1 MSGQYIPK
9 LNDRDIIR
17 AFRTVGEEFRDR
29 SPVII
34 FTDQLGQV
42 ADTELEQLSQLTGHF
57 LEGASI
63 RFGNVT
69 WTWQRLR
76 SESNDQHS
84 ARYDKLSLG
93 WNQQQGRPDRNQL
106 TSVSATLEQALR
118 RPLIAVEGLGGDT
131 DYFAS
136 QREVLSALEGAVTKL
151 LVDSEQHRTR
161 LENAY
166 SDKEQA
172 LEQRNVELRKRELE
186 RLDEERAR
194 VEDELK
200 ERKTTLDQ
208 RANELDSLQK
218 KLDDRNNTHVRR
230 EIRSSLLQLAKDRLE
245 NFALSRQT
253 RLQYSKVNIAAILG
267 VLILA
272 ALSAWFGYE
281 GVKGVGG
288 NVYSIPIYAIK
299 SGLLALAAIVL
310 GTWYLKWLNRWLQR
324 IADAEFKLQQFRL
337 DIERASWLAET
348 VLEWKSKVDEPFPD
362 LLASRLST
370 GLFSTSQSEVDDP
383 KTPASYLADALFG
396 AASSAKIKIGDQE
409 IVLDRKSIKKLEK
422 EQ

>member
-1 MSGQYIPK
+1 VSGQYIPK

-118 RPLIAVEGLGGDT
+118 RPLIAVEGLGGYT

-310 GTWYLKWLNRWLQR
+310 GTWYLK
-324 IADAEFKLQQFRL
+324 
-337 DIERASWLAET
+337 
-348 VLEWKSKVDEPFPD
+348 
-362 LLASRLST
+362 
-370 GLFSTSQSEVDDP
+370 
-383 KTPASYLADALFG
+383 
-396 AASSAKIKIGDQE
+396 
-409 IVLDRKSIKKLEK
+409 
-422 EQ
+422 